1 MKNAYVKIYDID
13 GNYLGMFTDF
23 VFTSFVSSINGG
35 LGDLK
40 VVIPRKFDEYDQAQI
55 ELGNELRIYIA
66 DTDAPSGTLVYSG
79 EIDSIDASV
88 SDNEDVSINCS
99 GYVYQLALDIHED
112 SQTVYFKYTNEE
124 LADIV
129 KDVIDKYNITNPQA
143 RISYTADSVVDTTKT
158 KTLEVFLD
166 TPLEVLFSVIRLSDS
181 DWYFHIDATNTLYFQ
196 EIPTTPTHYFTF
208 GKDIVSLNYNRNTR
222 DTKTGI
228 LFSNGLTT
236 LDEDVVFKLY
246 KDDTAVTNY
255 GRRFER
261 IRDERYVEDGADELG
276 ARLLSLYSEPVNT
289 VTLRV
294 VDNNLDNGYDIE
306 SIKVGDTCKILNTS
320 EIPALTDNMLIT
332 TIQYSFDYV
341 DITVIDR
348 NKYIERSLQEM
359 RNAYNMFAFSDNL
372 PTAYTV

>member
-13 GNYLGMFTDF
+13 ENYLGMFTDF

-99 GYVYQLALDIHED
+99 GYVYQLALDVHED
-112 SQTVYFKYTNEE
+112 SQTVYFKYTSEE

-143 RISYTADSVVDTTKT
+143 RINYTADSVTDTGKT

-276 ARLLSLYSEPVNT
+276 ARLLSLYSEPINT

-306 SIKVGDTCKILNTS
+306 SIKVGDTCKVLNTS

-332 TIQYSFDYV
+332 TIQYGFDYV

-359 RNAYNMFAFSDNL
+359 RNTYNMFAFSDNL